1 VKVVKPKSIQ
11 STPLFSKILHF
22 NANILSSSSMQTIGH
37 FINADYWPLHQCK
50 ILSTL
55 SMQTIVHFINADY
68 EREGKRDTK
77 WNQNALRTA

>member
-1 VKVVKPKSIQ
+1 
-11 STPLFSKILHF
+11 
-22 NANILSSSSMQTIGH
+22 MQTIGH